1 MIKAALKT
9 YFKNSKYIFIAMG
22 LIYLVVILML
32 FLLVKGVVTV
42 VSTVSK
48 ETYEN
53 LANFVVDTFN
63 GVTFDQITSLQFYK
77 DFLKG
82 ITDILKTDIQNAKKM
97 LVAVAVIAV
106 ACVLAAITG
115 SQILC
120 RSLMRKTTADE
131 KSIRGVGAML
141 VRYVVSLFFGY
152 MLVYLNYLWK
162 YSFIFVLLLYFVH
175 NAFENLFTTWI
186 IHFREY
192 KINDIFNVHNSIKL
206 VLSDFILIAVNV
218 AIVLILYLI
227 MGGLFAVLIAMPL
240 LAYTF
245 AVFDLIAVSHFRNLQ
260 AKGQLHLREK
270 KNKKQ
275 KANDSI

>member
-32 FLLVKGVVTV
+32 FLIVKGFVTV

-53 LANFVVDTFN
+53 LANFVVETFN
-63 GVTFDQITSLQFYK
+63 GVTFEQITSLQFYK
-77 DFLKG
+77 DFLNG
-82 ITDILKTDIQNAKKM
+82 IAEILKIDIENAKNM
-97 LVAVAVIAV
+97 IIAVACIAV
-106 ACVLAAITG
+106 ACVLAAIIG

-131 KSIRGVGAML
+131 KSIRGVGAIL

-162 YSFIFVLLLYFVH
+162 YSFIFVLLLYFIH

-192 KINDIFNVHNSIKL
+192 KINDIFNFNNSLKL
-206 VLSDFILIAVNV
+206 VLSDFVLIAVNIT
-218 AIVLILYLI
+218 IVLILYLI
-227 MGGLFAVLIAMPL
+227 MGGLFAILIAMPL

-245 AVFDLIAVSHFRNLQ
+245 AVFDLIAVAHFRNLQ

-270 KNKKQ
+270 KDKNKKS
-275 KANDSI
+275 A

>member
-32 FLLVKGVVTV
+32 FLLVKGFVTV

-63 GVTFDQITSLQFYK
+63 GVTFEEITSLQFYK

-82 ITDILKTDIQNAKKM
+82 IAEILKIDIENAKNM
-97 LVAVAVIAV
+97 IIAVAGIAV
-106 ACVLAAITG
+106 ACVLAAIIG

-152 MLVYLNYLWK
+152 LLVYLNYLWK
-162 YSFIFVLLLYFVH
+162 YSFIFVLLLYFIH

-192 KINDIFNVHNSIKL
+192 KINDIFNFHNSLKL
-206 VLSDFILIAVNV
+206 VLSDFVLIAVNV

-227 MGGLFAVLIAMPL
+227 MGGLFAILIAMPL

-245 AVFDLIAVSHFRNLQ
+245 AVFDLIAVAHFRNLQ

-270 KNKKQ
+270 KDKNKKS
-275 KANDSI
+275 A

>member
-9 YFKNSKYIFIAMG
+9 YFKNSKYIFVAMG

-32 FLLVKGVVTV
+32 FLLVNGVVSV
-42 VSTVSK
+42 VSKVSK

-53 LANFVVDTFN
+53 LANYVVDTFN
-63 GVTFDQITSLQFYK
+63 GVTFEQITSLQFYK

-82 ITDILKTDIQNAKKM
+82 IAEILKTDIANAKQM
-97 LVAVAVIAV
+97 ILAVAVIAI
-106 ACVLAAITG
+106 ACVLAAIIG

-131 KSIRGVGAML
+131 KSIRGVGAMA
-141 VRYVVSLFFGY
+141 VRYVVSLLFGY

-162 YSFIFVLLLYFVH
+162 YSFIFVLLIYFIH

-192 KINDIFNVHNSIKL
+192 KIKDIFNFHNSIRL
-206 VLSDFILIAVNV
+206 VLSDFVLIAVNV
-218 AIVLILYLI
+218 VIVLILYLL
-227 MGGLFAVLIAMPL
+227 MGGLFAILIAMPL
-240 LAYTF
+240 FAYTF

-260 AKGQLHLREK
+260 SNGELHLKEK
-270 KNKKQ
+270 KKTS
-275 KANDSI
+275 AA